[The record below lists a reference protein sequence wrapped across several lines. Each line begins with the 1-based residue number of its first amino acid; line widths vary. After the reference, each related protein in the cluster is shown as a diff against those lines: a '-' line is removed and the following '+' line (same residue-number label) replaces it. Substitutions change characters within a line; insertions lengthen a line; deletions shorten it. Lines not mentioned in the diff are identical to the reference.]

1 MAVMPLQHIRHVTQW
16 RTRPYEG
23 KKIAV
28 TALAFARLE
37 QAPAYKLVFDA
48 IEGGILSGRLQP
60 GDPLPAET
68 ALARQFGVN
77 RSTVREGIRL
87 LEQAGLVARSGGKR
101 LKVTLPHYMELASR
115 ASRALVLHQ
124 VTFREL
130 WEAAMAVEPV
140 AAGRAAQRIQPET
153 LAALARNLEEMRT
166 ATDDV
171 ERFVRLDI
179 AFHDLVA
186 QASGNRVLALARE
199 PIGLL
204 FLPAGR
210 VILPRLK
217 TFQRVIDAHTFI
229 YEALNAGDRATAERW
244 MTLHMTDFKRAY
256 ELTGYDL
263 DAALDSAGQFGGTP
277 GASVTGDTP
286 ARR

>member
-1 MAVMPLQHIRHVTQW
+1 MPVQHNRQVPRAPAGAPGNW
-16 RTRPYEG
+16 NVRSP
-23 KKIAV
+23 AV
-28 TALAFARLE
+28 TAPAFARLDA
-37 QAPAYKLVFDA
+37 APAYKLVFDA

-68 ALARQFGVN
+68 ALADQFGVN

-87 LEQAGLVARSGGKR
+87 LEQAGLVSRAGGKR
-101 LKVTLPHYMELASR
+101 LRVTLPHFMELASR

-140 AAGRAAQRIQPET
+140 ATRHAAERIDPAA
-153 LAALARNLEEMRT
+153 LAALARNIDEMKR
-166 ATDDV
+166 ATDDTD
-171 ERFVRLDI
+171 RFVRLDI

-186 QASGNRVLALARE
+186 QASRNRVLALARE

-217 TFQRVIDAHTFI
+217 TFRRVIDAHTYI
-229 YEALNAGDRATAERW
+229 HDALKAGDPAEAERW
-244 MTLHMTDFKRAY
+244 MTRHMADFKRAY

-263 DAALDSAGQFGGTP
+263 DAALDSAGQPAAAVTDRT
-277 GASVTGDTP
+277 SV
-286 ARR
+286 RR

>member
-1 MAVMPLQHIRHVTQW
+1 MAAMPLQHNRHATRW

-28 TALAFARLE
+28 TAPAFARLE

-101 LKVTLPHYMELASR
+101 LKVTLPHFMELASR